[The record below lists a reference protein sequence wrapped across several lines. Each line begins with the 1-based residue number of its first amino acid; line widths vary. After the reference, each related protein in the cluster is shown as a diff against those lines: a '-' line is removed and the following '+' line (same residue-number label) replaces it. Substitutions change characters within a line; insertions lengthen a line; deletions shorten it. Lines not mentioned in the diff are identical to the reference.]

1 MSNGKEISL
10 LKRTASGVFV
20 REVAETLVK
29 GKIIFSG
36 GALIFVR
43 LFVGPDFTI
52 SMVVGANSL
61 LLVSVAEC
69 NSETKS
75 LTVVPS
81 PPLFFFVFED
91 MEKSSLQ
98 FVCKT
103 KNQPLHPITLL
114 SLYVR
119 K

>member
-1 MSNGKEISL
+1 MVGL
-10 LKRTASGVFV
+10 LFSV
-20 REVAETLVK
+20 R
-29 GKIIFSG
+29 S
-36 GALIFVR
+36 
-43 LFVGPDFTI
+43 FVGPDFTV

-61 LLVSVAEC
+61 LLISVAEC

-75 LTVVPS
+75 LTVLPS
-81 PPLFFFVFED
+81 PFFFGFED

>member
-43 LFVGPDFTI
+43 LFVSSGFTV

-61 LLVSVAEC
+61 LLISVAEC

-75 LTVVPS
+75 LTVL
-81 PPLFFFVFED
+81 PPAPFFF
-91 MEKSSLQ
+91 
-98 FVCKT
+98 
-103 KNQPLHPITLL
+103 L
-114 SLYVR
+114 SLRIWRNRLCNLYVKPR
-119 K
+119 INHCIRLHF

>member
-10 LKRTASGVFV
+10 LKRTASGVFI

-43 LFVGPDFTI
+43 LFVSSGFTV

-61 LLVSVAEC
+61 LLISVAEC

-75 LTVVPS
+75 LTMLPPS
-81 PPLFFFVFED
+81 PFFFVFED

-114 SLYVR
+114 SLYAR